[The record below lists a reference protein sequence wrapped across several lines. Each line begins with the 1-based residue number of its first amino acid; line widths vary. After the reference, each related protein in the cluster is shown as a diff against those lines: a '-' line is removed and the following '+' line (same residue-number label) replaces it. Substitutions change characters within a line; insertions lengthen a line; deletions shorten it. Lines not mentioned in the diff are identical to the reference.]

1 MLDALDT
8 PRIGAL
14 DDALAFTRQ
23 DDGGLFLTTPLSLS
37 NAAIRR
43 EPHKGGPFGGYMLA
57 AVVRAA
63 REQLGA
69 AAPLR
74 TVTAQ
79 FHAAARFEPV
89 AFRAETLRGGRS
101 TIYAGVRAEQ
111 GAKPI
116 LAALAT
122 FGADGPGPAHRPL
135 AIEPAAPLDAIES
148 SELDAPFRPWFTRWV
163 EYRLA
168 MEPRF
173 GEQDEAVV
181 KVWMRLKDGRPL
193 DDARL
198 CFLMDAIW
206 PNFFMVTDIQALT
219 ATADMRVDLF
229 DALTPDVSP
238 DGWAYFEFRTGD
250 ASSGWAVEDGVA
262 IAPDGRP
269 LGVARQLRKVLAKP
283 A

>member
-1 MLDALDT
+1 MLDTVDT
-8 PRIGAL
+8 SETLGAL
-14 DDALAFTRQ
+14 DEALAFAPGA
-23 DDGGLFLTTPLSLS
+23 DGALSLTTPLSLS
-37 NAAIRR
+37 NGVLRR
-43 EPHKGGPFGGYMLA
+43 EPHKGGPFGGYMLSA
-57 AVVRAA
+57 AVRAA
-63 REQLGA
+63 RAQLGA
-69 AAPLR
+69 TAPLR

-79 FHAAARFEPV
+79 FLAAARFEPV
-89 AFRAETLRGGRS
+89 EFRAETLRGGRS
-101 TIYAGVRAEQ
+101 TLYAGVRAEQ
-111 GAKPI
+111 AGKPI

-122 FGADGPGPAHRPL
+122 FGADGAGPAHRPL
-135 AIEPAAPLDAIES
+135 AITPAAPLDAIAS

-173 GEQDEAVV
+173 GAQDEAVV
-181 KVWMRLKDGRPL
+181 KVWMRLKDGKPL
-193 DDARL
+193 DEARL

-206 PNFFMVTDIQALT
+206 PNFFMVTDMAMT

-229 DALTPDVSP
+229 DPLGPDVSP